1 MARMRGPS
9 AFYYRTKAAQND
21 VTAEA
26 PRRPE
31 VNFPFPPVALTRNRW
46 VNLKNT
52 GIPPR
57 VNLPRRG
64 PLEIALQP
72 RLSLSFLAPLHL
84 RG

>member
-1 MARMRGPS
+1 MRGPS
-9 AFYYRTKAAQND
+9 AFYYRTKEAQND

-31 VNFPFPPVALTRNRW
+31 INFPFALVALTHKRW
-46 VNLKNT
+46 VNLKNN

-72 RLSLSFLAPLHL
+72 SLSLGFLAPLHL